1 MFPIEEYSR
10 PLPYARCR
18 NCGHL
23 TLERRAPLEY
33 LDAITVL
40 CINPDCQWEWDPN
53 MVEVDL
59 TEYRKQVEAEQAAKS
74 RRRSSMNDAEK
85 FEMTVETRVRHT
97 EGGLEV
103 GTFMNGTLQEVRWIE
118 EELLTTAVVD
128 ALRAKGYTV
137 LPPATDVPAFTVS
150 EPEPYFDVLGAKRH
164 AENSAR
170 DRQEIADFWF
180 GGDFDRAGRVFEA
193 LPYSCSPVGT
203 TSTRSCAR
211 SCLGRTEALER
222 RT

>member
-1 MFPIEEYSR
+1 
-10 PLPYARCR
+10 
-18 NCGHL
+18 
-23 TLERRAPLEY
+23 
-33 LDAITVL
+33 
-40 CINPDCQWEWDPN
+40 
-53 MVEVDL
+53 
-59 TEYRKQVEAEQAAKS
+59 
-74 RRRSSMNDAEK
+74 MNDAEK

-103 GTFMNGTLQEVRWIE
+103 GTFMNGTLQEVRRIE

-170 DRQEIADFWF
+170 YRQEIADLWF

-193 LPYSCSPVGT
+193 LPYSCIPGWDDVDQVMRTLVS
-203 TSTRSCAR
+203 
-211 SCLGRTEALER
+211 GRTEAYGA
-222 RT
+222 TS